1 MKKAQINPSAKSFR
15 GRAGSLAP
23 ISKGLGTPRKSSQAR
38 VTTRLSTLFPLF
50 HRRQGWKDEKFSPD
64 SMNKTT
70 DLTRVHSEMALWK
83 RESREM
89 WTCDP
94 SPKLDPE
101 EGYIEELATAYYEK
115 LLKVLSEGDFFEPL
129 PQFPPDPSPSLK
141 QLSEKLAATTASL
154 LASMRPPPH
163 SANRP

>member
-1 MKKAQINPSAKSFR
+1 MKKAKINPSAKSFR
-15 GRAGSLAP
+15 SRAGSLAP
-23 ISKGLGTPRKSSQAR
+23 ITKGLGKPRKSSQ
-38 VTTRLSTLFPLF
+38 TRASSRPSILYSLF

-64 SMNKTT
+64 SSSGTT
-70 DLTRVHSEMALWK
+70 DLTRVSSEMALWG

-141 QLSEKLAATTASL
+141 QVSEKLAATTALL
-154 LASMRPPPH
+154 LASMQPPQH
-163 SANRP
+163 SVNRP